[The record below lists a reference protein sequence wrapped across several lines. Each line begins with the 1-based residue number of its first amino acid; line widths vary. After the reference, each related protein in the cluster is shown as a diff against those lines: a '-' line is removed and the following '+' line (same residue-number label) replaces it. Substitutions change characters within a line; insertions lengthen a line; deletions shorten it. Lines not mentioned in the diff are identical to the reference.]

1 MYGQLHHPK
10 KGWIPLYGEQ
20 KNYCITSL
28 SVCGVGGHVTLVLG
42 ARPVANIT
50 VSARSLPFVV
60 TRVRDLSLFF
70 SMAVGL
76 SPK

>member
-1 MYGQLHHPK
+1 MYGQLHPPK

-28 SVCGVGGHVTLVLG
+28 SVCEVRGHVTLVLG

>member
-1 MYGQLHHPK
+1 
-10 KGWIPLYGEQ
+10 
-20 KNYCITSL
+20 
-28 SVCGVGGHVTLVLG
+28 VGGHVTLVLG